1 MADITSIKHR
11 STTYDLKD
19 STARTDAAAAANDAA
34 AAMEAAATAGAT
46 ATWGSVSG
54 TISNQTDLTSYIN
67 QLISQGASGMLG
79 RPNYSAG
86 IAFTASKSGNNYQS
100 PTYSD
105 FTVPANG
112 FIKFDSILSSTT
124 GTSGNSYDLFCYING
139 VKFPLG
145 KYFNTSSGI
154 ALIDGPLIPVSAGD
168 VVRSEGT
175 WSNTTFSSN
184 FWSGTLTGVFYPQK

>member
-19 STARTDAAAAANDAA
+19 STARTDAAEAANDAA
-34 AAMEAAATAGAT
+34 AAVAAAATAGTT

-54 TISNQTDLTSYIN
+54 TISDQTDLTSYIN

-86 IAFTASKSGNNYQS
+86 IAFTATKTGTTYDS
-100 PTYSD
+100 PVFSD
-105 FTVPANG
+105 FTVPSDG
-112 FIKFDSILSSTT
+112 FIKFESISSSTT
-124 GTSGNSYDLFCYING
+124 GTSGNLSNLLCYING

-145 KYFNTSSGI
+145 QYINTSSGI

-175 WSNTTFSSN
+175 WSNTFSSN